1 MDAEWKLFLE
11 DIRKAQ
17 AGDLT
22 AMERSF
28 RCSPMRFAVL
38 VYIRESWKEILKRNP
53 TWEETLAGVAIF
65 CENTKLSARKIVQAV
80 NESLHA
86 MRAGDG

>member
-17 AGDLT
+17 SGDWTSL
-22 AMERSF
+22 ERSF

-53 TWEETLAGVAIF
+53 TWEETLAGLAIF
-65 CENTKLSARKIVQAV
+65 CENTKITARQIVQAV
-80 NESLHA
+80 REFLHDV
-86 MRAGDG
+86 RA